1 MDKVLSRHH
10 YPPRALAADFA
21 RSAIGLILTAGP
33 LFLGDLIFAVRII
46 LIVLSLV
53 FLIYGLR
60 TFRRRAVTI
69 ELCDQGVRATGPFA
83 ASIAWQDLKDV
94 RLNYFSTRKDREK
107 GWMQLHLS
115 GNDRQLRLDDSITG
129 FDQIV
134 SSAIAGAVAHG
145 ISLGASTLE
154 NLDALG
160 IRPAGLTTAQAA
172 QAATDI

>member
-1 MDKVLSRHH
+1 MDKVLSRHQ
-10 YPPRALAADFA
+10 YPPRALAADFT
-21 RSAIGLILTAGP
+21 RSAIGLILTTGP
-33 LFLGDLIFAVRII
+33 LFFGDLLIAVRII

-60 TFRRRAVTI
+60 TFMRRAVTI
-69 ELCDQGVRATGPFA
+69 ELCDQGVRATGPVA
-83 ASIAWQDLKDV
+83 ASIAWRDLKDV

-115 GNDRQLRLDDSITG
+115 GNDHKLRIDDSITG

-134 SSAIAGAVAHG
+134 SSAITGAVAHG
-145 ISLGASTLE
+145 IGLGASTLE

-160 IRPAGLTTAQAA
+160 IRPAGMENV